1 LDKWRETMIE
11 AKLNELKKRL
21 MNEAGLSEE
30 MVRRAIKGLTE
41 KKKIDLERVI
51 KEYEP
56 QMNKSEVELDE
67 LCTNFIALYQ
77 PEAGNLRTVLMI
89 LRINNDLERI
99 GDLAVNISESALFLI
114 ERPFVKPLI
123 DLPRMAEEAIKM
135 LKDAV
140 DSFINKDVRLAKA
153 VCERDV
159 IVDGLRDQI
168 FRELIAYMR
177 SDASTIERS
186 LHLIRIA
193 RCLERIGDLSTNVC
207 EDVIFIVEGKI
218 IKHRNDND

>member
-1 LDKWRETMIE
+1 MIE

>member
-1 LDKWRETMIE
+1 MIE

-140 DSFINKDVRLAKA
+140 DSFINKDAELAKA

-168 FRELIAYMR
+168 FRELIAYMS
-177 SDASTIERS
+177 SDPSTIERS
-186 LHLIRIA
+186 LHLIRIS
-193 RCLERIGDLSTNVC
+193 RCLERVGDLSTNVC
-207 EDVIFIVEGKI
+207 EDVIFIVEGKV
-218 IKHRNDND
+218 IKHRKDKN